1 MLCLPT
7 SSSWKKTVLMF
18 TENTTMLINS
28 IFIWWILSSDL
39 PVSEHLRLLRNS
51 LPNHGVPDNRDV
63 GPVSRT
69 PGWTVDSS
77 HIISVEGREG
87 RSVRER
93 ERERDKELWNGDRE
107 RQSLEEKERERH
119 DGETNRNETKTVN
132 SVLGSHWKRFYK
144 KFRTISVYGGLQKY
158 RDEYIFLELIHS
170 STQGESSYGH
180 YGPLDHMSTDKLITE
195 TLWEDLYDMWTPR

>member
-1 MLCLPT
+1 
-7 SSSWKKTVLMF
+7 
-18 TENTTMLINS
+18 MLINS
-28 IFIWWILSSDL
+28 IFIWWIISSDL

-144 KFRTISVYGGLQKY
+144 KFRTISVFGGLQKY
-158 RDEYIFLELIHS
+158 RDEYIFGVNPQFHTRWVFIW
-170 STQGESSYGH
+170 
-180 YGPLDHMSTDKLITE
+180 
-195 TLWEDLYDMWTPR
+195 TLWTLRPHVHWQTDHRNFVGGSLWYVDSEVNLWESVFFQQISRPP